1 MVMSRTPLHSKTIVP
16 GVTGVAAEVCHYSST
31 PPASSPC
38 WRPTRQTTMPI
49 TYGRPR
55 PPSSGLQ
62 PSVHSSL
69 TTNTTNAPS
78 SPPTELEFNQDWK
91 QKLQAIDNDEYDGE
105 MVRESTSSS
114 LTPLVS
120 SSSLTPLPES
130 QPHRSSPHQEYR
142 DCETDD
148 PDTSVELNTVAL
160 PSSDADPLPE
170 VDEGESEEEP
180 VVSKRMTKVLRVV
193 DSDEETDSKRSASQ
207 MSIDRPTKSS
217 NPTTPA
223 SSAKKPVK
231 LALSDDSD
239 EESTKEEEQED
250 IQDASSPQVR
260 RSMKKGLN
268 KAEKAEMAKTQQ
280 AIAATREIRIPNATK
295 RVDPKSFFANFSSS
309 NVNNQAEID
318 SYPFPAAPRSQKPAD
333 SKVKLRDKIAA
344 LRPLSSAPVPVP
356 TTKPPASSDPIVGSS
371 QTAARITD
379 DDDRPTQKA
388 DLFGKPNA
396 LGMSMFGGGDSDD
409 EDLPPVNQ
417 VLFSTKP
424 KPKPKQLGLEEKKR
438 ALAARKVASDSDDDL
453 EIAGG
458 SRPVNSR
465 ILARPGQKVVA
476 TQKKVNH
483 DVSESQVFR
492 AGHANHFGRD
502 AAPSSSPIKGGGKYE
517 ESQFGR
523 GLLPGTSSRNK
534 SVWAGVRPTQ
544 PAKGDKGRMSLDQ
557 LKRFAAGKAVDDGQ
571 ARQKADEERWM
582 AAGGRSLK
590 RDKKEGGL
598 AVEDAVREALERSE
612 HPQDGEEEE
621 EDESDEEYRGS
632 ASEEEQSEEE
642 EDKENLPTA
651 GRNRKPH
658 EPVSDFDGSER
669 GEGDEDKENSLEL
682 MGVGSGPSPA
692 RIDGTSPG
700 LSARSPGQLDGL
712 SPGLSPRLIVP
723 SPSRPFGRSPS
734 HLRLSS
740 SGSGRLPL
748 GELEDEDKAPGENV
762 AVARA
767 PLGELD
773 VHEEEEEEVV
783 RRPMKRPRK
792 GVVDEEDEE
801 TGTPSQR
808 KPGSFSQRKLASPS
822 QRKLPLSLS
831 SPSQRLLSSPSQRLL
846 SPSLRFGS
854 PTPRAQR
861 SRLATGTQSFSQV
874 ETQDMLGGLGD
885 VFGFESQAAPAGS
898 PSQGGGLTQLFANS
912 ASVGPSDAFAALR
925 TNPNDIELTQD
936 ERAKLLYKPKI
947 SEEEARRDQ
956 ELFERE
962 DELMAQPFSPTQ
974 KEKDSQLWLNEQG
987 LWTQTKPAQTQI
999 VRSEGQEPSSTPLA
1013 TTSLGTPSPGT
1024 SPSRPLQ
1031 RIRRGAP
1038 SAHESTPEP
1047 EPTPT
1052 PIPSVLDRLM
1062 ATQREKQKKE
1072 KRKSKPSK
1080 SEFVEG
1086 EAAES
1091 DDEYEGFGL
1100 RSKDD
1105 EGEEGDSDDDRHVEG
1120 LVDDQVMD
1128 EDTEAAAQ
1136 VQAKF
1141 MEQNAKEDEEREK
1154 LARDVVA
1161 GKHRTRRRRG
1171 DNMDLDD
1178 DEESEDEHRRGP
1190 KNFLKKRK
1198 IDNDH
1203 LDALAKHD
1211 STRPFVD
1218 MYAKAIKSVEDDEF
1232 AHLNQITEEID
1243 VAPEMN
1249 EDEEG
1254 SGEGEEEEDGED
1266 EAQEPETPFGHSKK
1280 YIPSSEKAE
1289 VSFGFRPKGFNSDDE
1304 SDDEDPATVDLPDAV
1319 PQKQAPL
1326 IRGSSTNA
1334 RIQSWAAQEGSGPR
1348 INVARMGQ
1356 GVSVTGH
1363 SSKNKVIK
1371 TKGANSN
1378 RPATLSATSSTSSNK
1393 LSRLGSKVNGF
1404 R

>member
-1 MVMSRTPLHSKTIVP
+1 M
-16 GVTGVAAEVCHYSST
+16 
-31 PPASSPC
+31 
-38 WRPTRQTTMPI
+38 
-49 TYGRPR
+49 
-55 PPSSGLQ
+55 
-62 PSVHSSL
+62 
-69 TTNTTNAPS
+69 
-78 SPPTELEFNQDWK
+78 
-91 QKLQAIDNDEYDGE
+91 
-105 MVRESTSSS
+105 
-114 LTPLVS
+114 
-120 SSSLTPLPES
+120 
-130 QPHRSSPHQEYR
+130 
-142 DCETDD
+142 
-148 PDTSVELNTVAL
+148 
-160 PSSDADPLPE
+160 
-170 VDEGESEEEP
+170 
-180 VVSKRMTKVLRVV
+180 
-193 DSDEETDSKRSASQ
+193 
-207 MSIDRPTKSS
+207 
-217 NPTTPA
+217 
-223 SSAKKPVK
+223 
-231 LALSDDSD
+231 
-239 EESTKEEEQED
+239 
-250 IQDASSPQVR
+250 
-260 RSMKKGLN
+260 
-268 KAEKAEMAKTQQ
+268 
-280 AIAATREIRIPNATK
+280 
-295 RVDPKSFFANFSSS
+295 
-309 NVNNQAEID
+309 
-318 SYPFPAAPRSQKPAD
+318 
-333 SKVKLRDKIAA
+333 
-344 LRPLSSAPVPVP
+344 RPLSSAPVPVP
-356 TTKPPASSDPIVGSS
+356 KAKHPASSDPIVGSS
-371 QTAARITD
+371 QTAALITD
-379 DDDRPTQKA
+379 DDDGPKQKA

-409 EDLPPVNQ
+409 EDLPAVNQ
-417 VLFSTKP
+417 VLFSTGP

-458 SRPVNSR
+458 SKPVNSR

-476 TQKKVNH
+476 TQKKANL

-502 AAPSSSPIKGGGKYE
+502 AAPSSSPVKGGGKYE

-523 GLLPGTSSRNK
+523 ALLPGTSSRSK
-534 SVWAGVRPTQ
+534 SVWAGGKST
-544 PAKGDKGRMSLDQ
+544 PAKGDKGRMSLEQ
-557 LKRFAAGKAVDDGQ
+557 LKRFAAGKAANDGQ

-582 AAGGRSLK
+582 ATGGRSLK

-612 HPQDGEEEE
+612 HPQEEEEEE

-632 ASEEEQSEEE
+632 ASEEEQSGEE
-642 EDKENLPTA
+642 EDKENLPAA
-651 GRNRKPH
+651 GRSRKPH

-700 LSARSPGQLDGL
+700 LSARSPGQLGGL
-712 SPGLSPRLIVP
+712 SPGLSPRLIAP

-748 GELEDEDKAPGENV
+748 GELEDEDKVPGENV

-792 GVVDEEDEE
+792 GVVDDEDEE

-808 KPGSFSQRKLASPS
+808 KPGSFPPRRLDSPS

-831 SPSQRLLSSPSQRLL
+831 SPSQRLLSSPSRLL

-861 SRLATGTQSFSQV
+861 SRLAIGTQSFSQV

-925 TNPNDIELTQD
+925 ANPNDIELTQD
-936 ERAKLLYKPKI
+936 ERAKMLYKPKI

-974 KEKDSQLWLNEQG
+974 KEKDSQMWLNEQG
-987 LWTQTKPAQTQI
+987 LWTQTKPTQI
-999 VRSEGQEPSSTPLA
+999 QIMRSDGQELSSTPLA

-1024 SPSRPLQ
+1024 SPSGPLK

-1047 EPTPT
+1047 ESVST

-1062 ATQREKQKKE
+1062 ATQREKQKKD
-1072 KRKSKPSK
+1072 KRKPKPSK

-1105 EGEEGDSDDDRHVEG
+1105 EGEEGDSDEDQHVEG

-1154 LARDVVA
+1154 IAREVVA

-1218 MYAKAIKSVEDDEF
+1218 MYDKAIKSVEDDEF
-1232 AHLNQITEEID
+1232 SHLNQITEEVD
-1243 VAPEMN
+1243 VAPETN
-1249 EDEEG
+1249 EEEG
-1254 SGEGEEEEDGED
+1254 SGDGEEEEDED
-1266 EAQEPETPFGHSKK
+1266 EGGDDEVQEPETPFGHSK
-1280 YIPSSEKAE
+1280 YIPSSEKVE

-1304 SDDEDPATVDLPDAV
+1304 SDEDPATVDLPDAM
-1319 PQKQAPL
+1319 PQKQVPL
-1326 IRGSSTNA
+1326 VRGNSTNA

-1348 INVARMGQ
+1348 INVGRMGQ

-1378 RPATLSATSSTSSNK
+1378 RPAALSATSSASSNK
-1393 LSRLGSKVNGF
+1393 LSRLGSKVDGF